1 MQTKNTISQVAGA
14 YQSPL
19 GRTLQLRRT
28 LDKIGMSERMA
39 GVEAPFYRE
48 RGGFFCKI
56 SGGGSAGRMGR
67 RHPQAPPFSPPGG
80 GGSRGPGAKPRVLDI
95 APALPQVAP
104 NLI

>member
-48 RGGFFCKI
+48 RGGFVCKI
-56 SGGGSAGRMGR
+56 SGDGSTGPMEWRHPESPPVSPAGRRASR
-67 RHPQAPPFSPPGG
+67 RPSAEARGVHNAPPL
-80 GGSRGPGAKPRVLDI
+80 R
-95 APALPQVAP
+95 
-104 NLI
+104 